1 MATRLKVVCAWC
13 GKTMHDGVE
22 PVSHGICRPCLA
34 IHFPEFLLCDSQEL
48 PCPDFSSANPT
59 TTPS

>member
-22 PVSHGICRPCLA
+22 PVSHGICRSCLA
-34 IHFPEFLLCDSQEL
+34 IHFPEFFKAKEIL
-48 PCPDFSSANPT
+48 
-59 TTPS
+59 

>member
-34 IHFPEFLLCDSQEL
+34 IHFPEFSRIPKEL